1 MSNLTTETSL
11 KDFLVA
17 NDEQYRSL
25 LNEHHQYEA
34 RLNELCSLPFPS
46 EDEQIEESLLK
57 KKKLHLK
64 DQMEA
69 IVHKYKTSSTSH

>member
-1 MSNLTTETSL
+1 MSIPVAEPNLRE
-11 KDFLVA
+11 FLVA

-25 LNEHHQYEA
+25 VNEHHQYEA
-34 RLNELCSLPFPS
+34 RLAELSALPFPNQ
-46 EDEQIEESLLK
+46 EELTEESLLK

-69 IVHKYKTSSTSH
+69 IAHKYKASATAH